1 MRRLRAWREPYH
13 FWEKLTDANTAP
25 HCRSGVYTWAVMDN
39 TFPLRSQKKTGTRHN
54 PAREGK
60 AVAANQRQIEPQVA
74 SLGMGVNLADKVPKK
89 YVIY

>member
-1 MRRLRAWREPYH
+1 MRILRRIAAVASTLGALWITPFRC
-13 FWEKLTDANTAP
+13 AP
-25 HCRSGVYTWAVMDN
+25 
-39 TFPLRSQKKTGTRHN
+39 KKTGTRHN

-89 YVIY
+89 DVTN